1 MDIYFIY
8 SFCFIV
14 FFLSLAV
21 KDIKGR
27 FKICFKSN
35 LTAVKLE
42 DPHMIPKDVLFLL
55 LFFFFSMTVLSHL
68 AVIIM
73 KSHQPFDA
81 SHN

>member
-14 FFLSLAV
+14 FFLLSLAV
-21 KDIKGR
+21 KDIKAR

-55 LFFFFSMTVLSHL
+55 LFFFF
-68 AVIIM
+68 
-73 KSHQPFDA
+73 
-81 SHN
+81 

>member
-21 KDIKGR
+21 KDKKGR

-42 DPHMIPKDVLFLL
+42 DPHMIAKDVLFLL
-55 LFFFFSMTVLSHL
+55 LFFFSMTVLSHL